1 MRVLLAEDDRVSRRR
16 LEVTLVGWGYEVV
29 LAQDGD
35 EAWRVLTSDDP
46 PPLAILDW
54 MMPGRPGP
62 ELCRALRELP
72 SRPPVYL
79 ILLTARSAREDVVA
93 GLEAGADDYVKKPY
107 DRAEISARLAVGVR
121 VISLQ
126 RELAQRVGQLEQA
139 LSEVEQLSGLLPICA
154 YCSRVRDDRDY
165 WEKLEHY
172 VARHSRAQFSHGIC
186 PDCYEKTW
194 RPELERRQRERGE
207 GGT

>member
-1 MRVLLAEDDRVSRRR
+1 M
-16 LEVTLVGWGYEVV
+16 
-29 LAQDGD
+29 
-35 EAWRVLTSDDP
+35 
-46 PPLAILDW
+46 
-54 MMPGRPGP
+54 
-62 ELCRALRELP
+62 
-72 SRPPVYL
+72 
-79 ILLTARSAREDVVA
+79 
-93 GLEAGADDYVKKPY
+93 
-107 DRAEISARLAVGVR
+107 
-121 VISLQ
+121 ISLQ

-194 RPELERRQRERGE
+194 RPELERRKRERGE